1 MRTAAAREGRDH
13 DTLLPA
19 AGALAALLIVAAL
32 TAALPSVSARAQGGV
47 PCTAIE
53 NDAERLACYDRAL
66 RAPAPPATPAAQAPA
81 QAAAPA
87 PAAAAPATTAPP
99 ATAPAA
105 RATAPAAAPSVSA
118 PSTAPAAPATTTAA
132 TPAATGEAAEQV
144 ASVTIVGVSTPQ
156 GRAATFTASDGTTW
170 VQTDSQRVTGL
181 PDTPFAAEIKRGAM
195 SSTFL
200 VPEGR
205 GRAIRVRTADR

>member
-66 RAPAPPATPAAQAPA
+66 RAPAPPAAQAPA
-81 QAAAPA
+81 QTAAPA
-87 PAAAAPATTAPP
+87 PAAAAPTTTAPP

-105 RATAPAAAPSVSA
+105 RATAPAASPSV
-118 PSTAPAAPATTTAA
+118 
-132 TPAATGEAAEQV
+132 
-144 ASVTIVGVSTPQ
+144 
-156 GRAATFTASDGTTW
+156 
-170 VQTDSQRVTGL
+170 
-181 PDTPFAAEIKRGAM
+181 
-195 SSTFL
+195 
-200 VPEGR
+200 
-205 GRAIRVRTADR
+205 